1 MASAGGP
8 VRFFKNGRGMDVF
21 NGEFFALLIAILQS
35 SSIVHA
41 LSDNVAD
48 LYARGPAVRV
58 AIVTA
63 LDFVP

>member
-1 MASAGGP
+1 
-8 VRFFKNGRGMDVF
+8 MDVF
-21 NGEFFALLIAILQS
+21 IGEFFALLIAILQS

-58 AIVTA
+58 AIVTT